1 MTFMLKPFFKFLIL
15 FVVVAFLSLT
25 AATTSFIITKNVLM
39 RNQQD
44 NPPKTDA
51 PMSADYVSAQT
62 PAPEAE
68 EIDFYIVRLEGDNLN
83 VYASTGEN
91 EEFLYN
97 TTIYTSNLSAEDISL
112 LSSGVTLKN
121 SSQLTGFMEDYTS

>member
-1 MTFMLKPFFKFLIL
+1 
-15 FVVVAFLSLT
+15 
-25 AATTSFIITKNVLM
+25 M
-39 RNQQD
+39 RNQQ
-44 NPPKTDA
+44 NKSPKTDT
-51 PMSADYVSAQT
+51 PINADYVAAQT
-62 PAPEAE
+62 PTPKAE

-83 VYASTGEN
+83 VYASNGEN

-97 TTIYTSNLSAEDISL
+97 TTIYTNNLSAEDISL